1 MGITSRLFMLFVTLL
16 ALEQPM
22 TILTSLP
29 GHFRALGR
37 KPTTCARTPAPM
49 LFLMIV
55 GFLARMAIVNAGEKF
70 RHLGDDV
77 IMVVVHVQVN
87 LLLFLWTSIDDFI
100 AVFFRDDTD
109 LVIGKVGLKLFSFF
123 NSART
128 KRHAGVLMEFLCQT
142 RLQWSMGISY
152 LTVAS
157 ILIDLGFGHYEGSR
171 HT

>member
-1 MGITSRLFMLFVTLL
+1 MLFVTLL
-16 ALEQPM
+16 ALEQSM
-22 TILTSLP
+22 TILTRSS

-37 KPTTCARTPAPM
+37 KPTTLAWTRAPM

-55 GFLARMAIVNAGEKF
+55 GFVARVAIVNADEK
-70 RHLGDDV
+70 RGHLGDDV
-77 IMVVVHVQVN
+77 IMVVVHIEVN

-123 NSART
+123 ESTWT
-128 KRHAGVLMEFLCQT
+128 KRHARILVEFLYQT
-142 RLQWSMGISY
+142 RLHQFPVIRY
-152 LTVAS
+152 VLVLRVV
-157 ILIDLGFGHYEGSR
+157 IKLGFGNYEGSR

>member
-1 MGITSRLFMLFVTLL
+1 MLFLTLL

-22 TILTSLP
+22 TIVTSLP

-37 KPTTCARTPAPM
+37 KPTTLACTRAPM
-49 LFLMIV
+49 IFVIIV
-55 GFLARMAIVNAGEKF
+55 CFFARMAIVVASEKS

-77 IMVVVHVQVN
+77 IMVVVHIEVN
-87 LLLFLWTSIDDFI
+87 LLPFLWTRIDDFI
-100 AVFFRDDTD
+100 GVFFGHDID
-109 LVIGKVGLKLFSFF
+109 LIIGQVRLKLFSFF

-128 KRHAGVLMEFLCQT
+128 KRHARALVEFLCQT

-152 LTVAS
+152 MAVAS
-157 ILIDLGFGHYEGSR
+157 IIIKLCFGNYEGSR